1 MVITL
6 NRALVRVP
14 LPRPRLALL
23 PMKTFGRADEPTIFP
38 AERIRGCQPS
48 EIRPLEPHP
57 YDMVY
62 SRANQ
67 VSVCRPRQSC
77 TVSTKAW
84 S

>member
-48 EIRPLEPHP
+48 RIRPLGPHP
-57 YDMVY
+57 DDMIY
-62 SRANQ
+62 FPADQ
-67 VSVCRPRQSC
+67 ESVCLPRQSC
-77 TVSTKAW
+77 TVSTKA
-84 S
+84 